1 MSERSRRLLIVE
13 DDPHI
18 RDLIE
23 DRLKAEGYLTETASD
38 GRQALNLIR
47 LRLPDLILLDRI
59 LPGMDGL
66 SLLQRLREFSAVP
79 VLLLSSMRSEDD
91 KVEGLEAGADDY
103 LPKPFAIRELLA
115 RIKALLRRTSTE
127 NPVGTFLKAG
137 FLTLDL
143 NLQRAYAKDD
153 ELDLSPLEFKVLES
167 LLANQGRVL
176 ARDEL
181 IELAWGVEFDGY
193 DRAVDT
199 LIKRLRKKIAH
210 LPTPQIRTIRGRG
223 YLLEDKEAQ

>member
-18 RDLIE
+18 RQLIE
-23 DRLKAEGYLTETASD
+23 ERLESEGYLTESAVD
-38 GRQALNLIR
+38 GRQALNRIR

-66 SLLQRLREFSAVP
+66 TLLKRLREFSTVP
-79 VLLLSSMRSEDD
+79 VLLMSSMKSEDD

-115 RIKALLRRTSTE
+115 RVKALLRRTSTT
-127 NPVGTFLKAG
+127 NPVGTFLTAG
-137 FLTLDL
+137 LLKLDL
-143 NLQRAYAKDD
+143 NLRRAYANQD
-153 ELDLSPLEFKVLES
+153 ELDLSPLEFKVLEI

-181 IELAWGVEFDGY
+181 IELAWGVDYDGY

-199 LIKRLRKKIAH
+199 LIKRLRKKISH
-210 LPTPQIRTIRGRG
+210 LPSPAIRTIRGRG
-223 YLLEDKEAQ
+223 YLLEEKVSA